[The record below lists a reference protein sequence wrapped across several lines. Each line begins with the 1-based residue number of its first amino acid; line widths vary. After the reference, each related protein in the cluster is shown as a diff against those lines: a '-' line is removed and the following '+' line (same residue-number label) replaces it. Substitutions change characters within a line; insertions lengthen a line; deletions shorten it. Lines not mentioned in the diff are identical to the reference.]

1 MKNLLKVLIVA
12 SSILISFNTFANT
25 SSNPKLKT
33 YNAKTL
39 QAFDGKDGHRSYV
52 ALNGFVY
59 DVTEVPQWQGGHHY
73 KGMVAGTDLT
83 PNIGLSPHGAGIIN
97 DVGLKP
103 VGVYKK

>member
-1 MKNLLKVLIVA
+1 MNKLIKVLIVA
-12 SSILISFNTFANT
+12 SGIVISFSSFANA
-25 SSNPKLKT
+25 SSSTELKT

-39 QAFDGKDGHRSYV
+39 QAYDGKNGHRAYV
-52 ALNGFVY
+52 ALNGYVY

-83 PNIGLSPHGAGIIN
+83 SNIGLSPHGAGIIN